1 MPSSIR
7 RALALLAALG
17 MAACFPR
24 GDDALTQMTPEQREY
39 ATEVLGTIDPGATEA
54 ELRETLGAP
63 IRRTPGKLYFRR
75 PGAGEGERVD
85 VYFMNG
91 RIGRIRYVSADPM
104 WMWELNAS
112 GGRLVPRS

>member
-1 MPSSIR
+1 MKSQVR
-7 RALALLAALG
+7 FALVLLASSGL
-17 MAACFPR
+17 AACFPR
-24 GDDALTQMTPEQREY
+24 GDDALAQMTPEQREY
-39 ATEVLGTIDPGATEA
+39 ATEVLANIDPAATGS
-54 ELRETLGAP
+54 ELRETLGEP

-91 RIGRIRYVSADPM
+91 RIGRIRYVCADPM
-104 WMWELNAS
+104 WMWELNAR